1 MRIVGNVT
9 AELSDVVLDLSMKLN
24 PFSRYRK
31 RPPISRRIRYLK
43 DVMKRDDV
51 QIGEY
56 SYGDVTVHS
65 WAGSVHSDSWGRLI
79 IGKFCAFAPCVIEL
93 RGNHRMNHVTTYP
106 FKVFADDWP
115 ATHQLKWADVE
126 GVNPGDVVIGNDV
139 WIGNGATILAGVTI
153 GDGAV
158 VGTGSVVAANV
169 APYAI
174 VAGNPARLIR
184 KRFDDET
191 IRRLLEIRWWD
202 WSHEKIAAN
211 LHIICSENVAKLF
224 ELAER

>member
-1 MRIVGNVT
+1 MMILGIIR
-9 AELSDVVLDLSMKLN
+9 AALSEVVLNLSVKLN

-31 RPPISRRIRYLK
+31 RPPMSRRIRYLK
-43 DVMKRDDV
+43 DVVKRDDV
-51 QIGEY
+51 EIGEY
-56 SYGDVTVHS
+56 SYGGVTIH
-65 WAGSVHSDSWGRLI
+65 SWGRAKLR
-79 IGKFCAFAPCVIEL
+79 IGKFCAFANCVIEL
-93 RGNHRMNHVTTYP
+93 RGNHPMNHVSTYAFP
-106 FKVFADDWP
+106 AFVDDWP
-115 ATHQLKWADVE
+115 VTDPLKRVDVE
-126 GVNPGDVVIGNDV
+126 WVNKRDVVIGNDV

-158 VGTGSVVAANV
+158 VGTCSVVAADV

-202 WSHEKIAAN
+202 WPHDKIAAN
-211 LHIICSENVAKLF
+211 MHIISSDNVAKLF
-224 ELAER
+224 ELSER